1 MRDALIRALDY
12 WIKGGY
18 LLIPLGVVCL
28 LIWIYF
34 FSLGDKIRKLSF
46 QLEGDTEEV
55 YKKRIHPL
63 EREFIIME
71 ALILSSPL
79 LGLLG
84 TVLGM
89 IETFQAVS
97 FKASGLSQ
105 MVGSGISKALL
116 TTQFGLTIALPGTFA
131 LSLLRR
137 RYHQLVIKYHIKRIH
152 KIMREKNV
160 KSVS

>member
-1 MRDALIRALDY
+1 MSDILIRALDY

-18 LLIPLGVVCL
+18 LLIPLGLVCL

-34 FSLGDKIRKLSF
+34 FSIEDKIRKLSF
-46 QLEGDTEEV
+46 QLEENTEDV
-55 YKKRIHPL
+55 YKKIHPL

-89 IETFQAVS
+89 IETFEAVS
-97 FKASGLSQ
+97 LKGSGVSQ

-137 RYHQLVIKYHIKRIH
+137 RYHQLVINYHIKRIH

-160 KSVS
+160 KSVP

>member
-1 MRDALIRALDY
+1 MRGIYQTPLQVPDRDSRGNYIINEYGEIILVRRPLQEPIQHIRNKWLSFRAWIRRLIHRMVM
-12 WIKGGY
+12 GT
-18 LLIPLGVVCL
+18 LLILG
-28 LIWIYF
+28 
-34 FSLGDKIRKLSF
+34 S
-46 QLEGDTEEV
+46 
-55 YKKRIHPL
+55 
-63 EREFIIME
+63 
-71 ALILSSPL
+71 AL
-79 LGLLG
+79 LGA
-84 TVLGM
+84 VLGM

-97 FKASGLSQ
+97 FKGAGLSQ

-116 TTQFGLTIALPGTFA
+116 TTQFGLIIALPGTFA